1 MDRKIAIKL
10 LNDNY
15 QRNVCLIENLTHD
28 DVEFINV
35 GNNAVCFKLIPSGL
49 TMFSKIE
56 SGDILVDNLKN
67 NWRCGMTTDA
77 DSAQFISSALGL
89 KVKECIQVIY
99 NKLPTIEID
108 GLNIEKLSC
117 NEEIA
122 KTIAKNYTLNYS
134 VSAVYN
140 LLKYRFMFGAY
151 YNGEL
156 AGFIGMHEERSVG
169 MLEVFDKF
177 KRKGIGSAL
186 LSYAVNY
193 FIENGYVPF
202 GHIFIGNEKSILMH
216 EKLRL
221 DVNSQKV
228 YWIE

>member
-15 QRNVCLIENLTHD
+15 QKNVCLIENLTHD

-49 TMFSKIE
+49 TMFSKIA

-156 AGFIGMHEERSVG
+156 AGFIGMPR
-169 MLEVFDKF
+169 MNIFDANLVKNGDF
-177 KRKGIGSAL
+177 SDGLSGWSMRAPGEGATVTLNKTEGVNGSAC
-186 LSYAVNY
+186 A
-193 FIENGYVPF
+193 YVD
-202 GHIFIGNEKSILMH
+202 KA
-216 EKLRL
+216 
-221 DVNSQKV
+221 
-228 YWIE
+228 